1 MSNKVM
7 RELEK
12 LFARYQCTVDVVRV
26 TGRNTLRVTLRA
38 PDGVSTEQMSFSNE
52 TGSASKY
59 QQGNEHMVRRFA
71 LAHPRTAMSEAIS
84 GVKAMENLRDACAL
98 AGVALSPPAPPP
110 PVPEPQPEVK
120 PMTTETSNEKT
131 KRQLDRKQVH
141 QLWKW
146 CRENVP
152 QGLET
157 TVADLTNEASKALGF
172 AISEYSVSEALQL
185 EEIKLAEPKAKV
197 PQDRAWAIACV
208 LKNLMIELKMD
219 VPEVLAAIVERRT
232 VR

>member
-38 PDGVSTEQMSFSNE
+38 PDGISTEQMSFSNE

-84 GVKAMENLRDACAL
+84 AVVIA
-98 AGVALSPPAPPP
+98 PPAPLPP
-110 PVPEPQPEVK
+110 DAVVKDGIAYAPQPEVK

-157 TVADLTNEASKALGF
+157 TVADLTNEASRALGF